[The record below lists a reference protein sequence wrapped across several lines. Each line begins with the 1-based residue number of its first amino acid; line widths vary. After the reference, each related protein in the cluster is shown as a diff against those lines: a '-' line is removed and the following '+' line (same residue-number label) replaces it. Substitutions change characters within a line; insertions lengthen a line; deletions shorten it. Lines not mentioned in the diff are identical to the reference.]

1 MALVS
6 PLMIRGA
13 LCLRAPTMWAV
24 LLCVLH
30 QSTPV
35 FAEDSAAD
43 LGKKLSDPLS
53 NVWALFTEIDYN
65 WSEGDF
71 TNGQWRTG
79 QSVVFQPILPFALT
93 EDFNLTVR
101 PTIPAIRTDI
111 PVGRRYNTVP
121 IDGLTEIVYP
131 DGSAAFDD
139 YSGIGDT
146 TLPMILF
153 SRHKEPGQRWGFG
166 AGPTFIFPTATDDEL
181 GTDTWQAGPAVVV
194 SYKNEKVS
202 AGVFGSYWWNYAER
216 DNDAEDT
223 SHGSLLYWYW
233 YSLPDAWQIGTGPSI
248 TYNDKALS
256 DNKWNVPIGLSVAKM
271 VKFGNL
277 PVKFQFGFEK
287 SVIRQEDYGKDWTVK
302 LNIIPV
308 IPSLQKKPFF

>member
-1 MALVS
+1 MRTYPSVHGLLLVLS
-6 PLMIRGA
+6 SLSMPAI
-13 LCLRAPTMWAV
+13 
-24 LLCVLH
+24 
-30 QSTPV
+30 
-35 FAEDSAAD
+35 AEDSATE

-79 QSVVFQPILPFALT
+79 QSVVFQPIMPFSLT
-93 EDFNLTVR
+93 KDLKLTMR

-121 IDGLTEIVYP
+121 IDAETEIIFP

-139 YSGIGDT
+139 HSGIGDT

-153 SRHKEPGQRWGFG
+153 PESKPGQRWGFG
-166 AGPTFIFPTATDDEL
+166 GGPTFIFPTATEDEL
-181 GTDTWQAGPAVVV
+181 GTDTWQAGPAGVVT
-194 SYKNEKVS
+194 YKGDNFS
-202 AGVFGSYWWNYAER
+202 AGFLASNWWNFAER

-223 SHGSLLYWYW
+223 SHGALLYWYW
-233 YSLPDAWQIGTGPSI
+233 YSLPNAWQIGLGPTI
-248 TYNDKALS
+248 TYNDKAES

-271 VKFGNL
+271 TKIGGV
-277 PVKFQFGFEK
+277 PVKFQFGVEK